1 MSDRLPGPLVSADW
15 LAAHLDEVRVVDVR
29 WYLDGRSGRAAYD
42 SGHIAGAVWADID
55 DDLAGPPTP
64 EGGRHPLPTPEHFAA
79 AMERLGIGNG
89 DAVVA
94 YDDASGSIAARLWWM
109 LRSLGVEAAVL
120 DGGLQAWTRAAHDRG
135 AGAAHRTLRAAAL
148 ARRRVRR
155 HRARRRAARRR
166 PGAAGRRP
174 RRRPL
179 PRRGHGRSR
188 SPGAGHIPGGR
199 SAPWT
204 DNVDADDRA
213 PAPAGRAARAL
224 RRPRRRRG
232 GRRGRVLRLR
242 RHRVPRPAGA
252 QVAGFEH
259 AGALSRLVVGVVRRP
274 DRPAATG
281 EA

>member
-79 AMERLGIGNG
+79 AMERLGIDNG

-120 DGGLQAWTRAAHDRG
+120 DGGLQAWRAPLTTEEPEPRTARFAPQPWPDDAYVDTARVDTLRSDARALLVDARG
-135 AGAAHRTLRAAAL
+135 A
-148 ARRRVRR
+148 ARFRGEDTGGVDRR
-155 HRARRRAARRR
+155 
-166 PGAAGRRP
+166 
-174 RRRPL
+174 
-179 PRRGHGRSR
+179 
-188 SPGAGHIPGGR
+188 AGHIPGGR

-204 DNVDADDRA
+204 DNVDAETGRLQS
-213 PAPAGRAARAL
+213 PAELRERYAALGAGEADVVVASCGSGVTACHDLLAL
-224 RRPRRRRG
+224 
-232 GRRGRVLRLR
+232 
-242 RHRVPRPAGA
+242 

-259 AGALSRLVVGVVRRP
+259 VALYPGSWSAWSADP